1 MVTAA
6 AAQLFGDPAP
16 GCSCCSPLCYFFNSA
31 RKLGVASMPIC
42 ACLEVIVAL
51 PGVPGAPLI
60 GSDRWVTCAEY
71 IPSVIVAI
79 RVEAENPVTSVP
91 GLTAAVAVQ
100 VMLGVPIHAG
110 RSARPE

>member
-1 MVTAA
+1 MDAKQSTWLAEILVP
-6 AAQLFGDPAP
+6 LDP
-16 GCSCCSPLCYFFNSA
+16 GCSARCYFFNSA

-100 VMLGVPIHAG
+100 VMLGVSG
-110 RSARPE
+110 TSTGSTNG